1 MDYLEEFHVANHK
14 IQVKEPQIDVGW
26 TGPHPP
32 CLKINMDGAVFARQG
47 SVGIGV
53 VVRDHLGV
61 ARAALCM
68 KVPGLLGPL
77 ETEAK
82 AMEVTLRFASEQG
95 VSAAIFEGD
104 STVAFNRLTGSIN
117 PPSCICN
124 LISGSLLLA
133 SRFGE
138 YKFSVVPRCGN
149 RVADGLAHFAKN
161 LSGSCTWLG
170 DMVIN

>member
-1 MDYLEEFHVANHK
+1 M
-14 IQVKEPQIDVGW
+14 KEPQIDVGW
-26 TGPHPP
+26 TGPHTS

-53 VVRDHLGV
+53 VVRDHPGV
-61 ARAALCM
+61 ARAALSM
-68 KVPGLLGPL
+68 KVPGLLGTL

-82 AMEVTLRFASEQG
+82 AMEVGLRFASEQG

-104 STVAFNRLTGSIN
+104 STVVFNSLTGSIS

-138 YKFSVVPRCGN
+138 CKFSVVPRCGN

-170 DMVIN
+170 DMPPFLEQLVSQDVLSSSFS